1 MASKTKEK
9 SKNTNKKSI
18 SRVNRHKLYLSDN
31 AKEILEKRYLKKD
44 ADGKPAEKPEDMFVR
59 VADFIS
65 QADGNYEKTKDNVKD
80 TAIEFYNLMVDLDFL
95 PNSPTLRGAGRSI
108 HQLSAC
114 FVLPVEDSMEGIFT
128 TLKNMALVHKGGG
141 GTGFSF
147 GRLRPSG
154 ARVGSTSGVAG
165 GPLSFM
171 QIFNTTG
178 GELMQGGTRVGANMG
193 ILPVHHPDILDFID
207 AKQDN
212 KSYQNFNLSV
222 SITDDFMKRMEK
234 GEDYDLINPKDK
246 KVVGSL
252 NAKEVFEKMVN
263 NAWKNGDPGVIFID
277 KINKD
282 NATPKLGEIESTNPC
297 GEQPL
302 LPYESCNLGSIN
314 LSNMLKGKDVNWDHL
329 KETTHRAVH
338 FLDNVIDMNNY
349 VIPEIE
355 LVTKGNRKIGLG
367 VMGWADMLIRL
378 GIPYNSD
385 EATKLG
391 EKVMKF
397 VKDEAHKA
405 SRALAEVRGVFP
417 NWKDSV
423 WADKKIKMRNAAV
436 TTIAPTGTLSMI
448 GNCSGGIEPLFAVA
462 YSKKSLYTK
471 EGTAKVEQFFVN
483 PLFEYYAKK
492 EKFWSDELVKK
503 VAKTNSIQDIQEIPA
518 KWRKV
523 FVTSHDIKP
532 EWHIRMQAAF
542 QKYTENAVSKTINF
556 PNDATVDDVR
566 QTYLLSYK
574 TGCKG
579 ITIYRD
585 GSKDMQVFTTEATY
599 KKDEPKPA
607 EVLPPRQIEPRKRPK
622 VVRGVTEKMKTGCGS
637 LYVTINFDEQGPFEV
652 FTAMGKAGGCASSQL
667 EALSRI
673 LSSSLRAGL
682 SVKEIIDQMRGIRC
696 PSPIWQDGEL
706 VLSCSDAIAKVLET
720 HCIINNQPGLF
731 GDVNNALNLQL
742 EDKKELV
749 DENKK
754 DFLHELATKQPG
766 ETTSSTKTMATC
778 PDCGSSLEHK
788 EGCLL
793 CNVCGFSKCG

>member
-1 MASKTKEK
+1 MATTDKSTKTK
-9 SKNTNKKSI
+9 NPNKKATK
-18 SRVNRHKLYLSDN
+18 HKLYLSPN
-31 AKEILEKRYLKKD
+31 AVEILEKRYLKRD
-44 ADGKPAEKPEDMFVR
+44 ESGKPTEKSEDMFWR
-59 VADFIS
+59 VAEYIA
-65 QADGNYEKTKDNVKD
+65 QAEANYEKTKNNVKD
-80 TAIEFYNLMVDLDFL
+80 TAVEFYNLMVDLDFL

-108 HQLSAC
+108 HQLSGC
-114 FVLPVEDSMEGIFT
+114 FVLPVEDSMEGIFNA
-128 TLKNMALVHKGGG
+128 LKNMALVHKGGG

-147 GRLRPSG
+147 GRLRPAG
-154 ARVGSTSGVAG
+154 AHVGSTKGVAG

-193 ILPVHHPDILDFID
+193 ILPVHHPDILAFID

-222 SITDDFMKRMEK
+222 AITDDFMKKVESA
-234 GEDYDLINPKDK
+234 EDYDLINPKDK
-246 KVVGSL
+246 KKVGKL
-252 NAKEVFEKMVN
+252 NAKEVFEKMVH
-263 NAWKNGDPGVIFID
+263 NAWKTGDPGIIFID
-277 KINKD
+277 RINRD

-314 LSNMLKGKDVNWDHL
+314 LSNMLKGKEVNWDHL
-329 KETTHRAVH
+329 KETTHKAVH

-349 VIPEIE
+349 VVPEIE
-355 LVTKGNRKIGLG
+355 EMTKGNRKIGLG
-367 VMGWADMLIRL
+367 VMGWADMLIRM
-378 GIPYNSD
+378 GIPYNSE
-385 EATKLG
+385 EAIKLA
-391 EKVMKF
+391 EKIMKF
-397 VKDEAHKA
+397 INNESHKA
-405 SRALAEVRGVFP
+405 SRELAQVRGVFP
-417 NWKDSV
+417 HWDKSI
-423 WADKKIKMRNAAV
+423 WFDKKIKIRNAAI

-448 GNCSGGIEPLFAVA
+448 GNCSGGVEPLFAVA

-492 EKFWSDELVKK
+492 DKFWSDELVKK
-503 VAKTNSIQDIQEIPA
+503 VAKTNSIQDIQEIPL
-518 KWRKV
+518 KWRNV
-523 FVTSHDIKP
+523 FVTSHDISP
-532 EWHIRMQAAF
+532 EWHIKMQAAF

-556 PNDATVDDVR
+556 PNEATIDDIR
-566 QTYLLSYK
+566 KTYLLSYK
-574 TGCKG
+574 LGCKG

-585 GSKDMQVFTTEATY
+585 GSKDMQVFTTESTY

-607 EVLPPRQIEPRKRPK
+607 ETLLPRQIEPRKRPK

-682 SVKEIIDQMRGIRC
+682 SVKEIINQMKAIRC

-706 VLSCSDAIAKVLET
+706 ILSCSDAIAKVLEN
-720 HCIINNQPGLF
+720 HCVKIDQPKLF
-731 GDVNNALNLQL
+731 ENG
-742 EDKKELV
+742 EDKLNTLDLKLNKE
-749 DENKK
+749 EEKQE
-754 DFLHELATKQPG
+754 FLQELAKKQPG
-766 ETTSSTKTMATC
+766 ESNSSSKTMATC
-778 PDCGSSLEHK
+778 PDCGASLEHK